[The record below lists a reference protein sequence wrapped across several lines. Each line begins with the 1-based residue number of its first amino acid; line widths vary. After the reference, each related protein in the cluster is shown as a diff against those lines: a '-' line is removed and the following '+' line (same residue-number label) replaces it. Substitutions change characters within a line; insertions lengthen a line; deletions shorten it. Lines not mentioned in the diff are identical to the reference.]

1 MFMFLKIKMLM
12 MIKIKIMVMMMMMKM
27 PYLGLALASQ
37 VDVAPFHLLP
47 DHPGVDQEQT
57 TCHLHDVDVDDDLLL
72 NHPRLDQEQ
81 NRGGYDF
88 WSPPCEVSLSPPV
101 EELSGQLLR
110 SPGSVSWSA

>member
-1 MFMFLKIKMLM
+1 MMMVMKMLH
-12 MIKIKIMVMMMMMKM
+12 
-27 PYLGLALASQ
+27 LGLALASQ

-57 TCHLHDVDVDDDLLL
+57 TCHLHDDDDGVVDDDLLL
-72 NHPRLDQEQ
+72 NHPRFDQEQ
-81 NRGGYDF
+81 NRGGHDF
-88 WSPPCEVSLSPPV
+88 WSPPCEVLLSPPV